1 MLKMKTRAL
10 DRWVAPAK
18 QEASS
23 VMSVLGAPKFT
34 GGTLMEVDL
43 ERLQRTMQW
52 LAIRKEAGLKLDL
65 ETAEVEWCYAQTLD
79 PYGVDPDLPEQ
90 CQQIGREYFARSPAS
105 DVWVNF
111 REQNT
116 LANSAPGIGGPHI
129 DDTDGL
135 HVCE

>member
-1 MLKMKTRAL
+1 MKTRAL

-18 QEASS
+18 HEASS

-34 GGTLMEVDL
+34 GGTPTEVDM

-52 LAIRKEAGLKLDL
+52 LAIRKEAGLKLDP
-65 ETAEVEWCYAQTLD
+65 ESAEVEWCYAQTLD

-111 REQNT
+111 RDLSKTIRDALWNV
-116 LANSAPGIGGPHI
+116 LAFPA
-129 DDTDGL
+129 GL
-135 HVCE
+135 SF

>member
-1 MLKMKTRAL
+1 MGRKH
-10 DRWVAPAK
+10 
-18 QEASS
+18 EASS

-34 GGTLMEVDL
+34 GGAPMEVDM

-52 LAIRKEAGLKLDL
+52 LAIRKKAGLKLDP

-79 PYGVDPDLPEQ
+79 PYGVAPDLPEQ

-111 REQNT
+111 RDLPKTIRDALWNVWHFRQ
-116 LANSAPGIGGPHI
+116 
-129 DDTDGL
+129 D
-135 HVCE
+135 CRF

>member
-1 MLKMKTRAL
+1 MKTSAL
-10 DRWVAPAK
+10 DRRVAPAK
-18 QEASS
+18 HEASS

-34 GGTLMEVDL
+34 GGTPMQVDM

-52 LAIRKEAGLKLDL
+52 LAIRKEAVLKLDP

-79 PYGVDPDLPEQ
+79 TYGVDPDVPEQ

-111 REQNT
+111 RDLSKTIRDALWNVWHFRQDC
-116 LANSAPGIGGPHI
+116 LFRQHP
-129 DDTDGL
+129 
-135 HVCE
+135 

>member
-1 MLKMKTRAL
+1 MKTRAL

-18 QEASS
+18 HEASS

-34 GGTLMEVDL
+34 GGTPMEVDM
-43 ERLQRTMQW
+43 ERLQRTTQW
-52 LAIRKEAGLKLDL
+52 LAIREEAGLKLDP

-111 REQNT
+111 RDLSKTIRDALWNVWHFRQDC
-116 LANSAPGIGGPHI
+116 LFRQHP
-129 DDTDGL
+129 
-135 HVCE
+135 